1 MLNFTSDRE
10 ELKRRFE
17 NNKQE
22 GEFIDMMFDFL
33 ANENFN
39 DGKVNPFL
47 MLKKHKLINDKLKT
61 IAHMDDLEIPDEEEV
76 KIAIEKLDKVIEF
89 IDTL

>member
-1 MLNFTSDRE
+1 MLDFTSDRE

-17 NNKQE
+17 KNKQDIKV
-22 GEFIDMMFDFL
+22 IDMLVDFM
-33 ANENFN
+33 ANETFN

-61 IAHMDDLEIPDEEEV
+61 IAHMDDLLIPDDEEV
-76 KIAIEKLDKVIEF
+76 RIAIEKLDRIIEF